1 MLAGVLSHSRFFF
14 SLSMVR
20 ARMKVT
26 YPYIMAKVRIQTR
39 KKGLEETGYGTLPQP
54 DRGSTQHPKKDEGAI
69 GILARVMRT
78 EGFLGWYKV
87 QFSCLPSNLI
97 A

>member
-1 MLAGVLSHSRFFF
+1 MPAGVSVFHLFLSV
-14 SLSMVR
+14 VR

-39 KKGLEETGYGTLPQP
+39 KKGEETGHGTLPQP
-54 DRGSTQHPKKDEGAI
+54 DHGSTHHPKKKDEGAI
-69 GILARVMRT
+69 GILARIMRT

-87 QFSCLPSNLI
+87 LFFSCLLFNLI
-97 A
+97 G